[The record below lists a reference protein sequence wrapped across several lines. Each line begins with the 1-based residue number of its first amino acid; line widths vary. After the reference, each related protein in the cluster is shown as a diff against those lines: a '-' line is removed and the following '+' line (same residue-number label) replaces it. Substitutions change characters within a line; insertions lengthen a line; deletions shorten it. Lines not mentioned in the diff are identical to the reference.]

1 MQEFFNGWRRK
12 AGCGLLVM
20 ACALMGLWIR
30 SCIVI
35 DNVRIPFGNQ
45 RLEFATFRGGL
56 YLELLPAP
64 TFRNSGVPYPGFR
77 NQFRWL
83 VRPIDPTIKSET
95 WNLRGP
101 SWCIPFRQLAVALAI
116 LSAYLLLWKPRT
128 KVERDA

>member
-1 MQEFFNGWRRK
+1 MREFFNGWRRK
-12 AGCGLLVM
+12 AGCVTLVM
-20 ACALMGLWIR
+20 ACGLMGMWVR

-56 YLELLPAP
+56 YLELLPMP
-64 TFRNSGVPYPGFR
+64 TFRNSVVPPPGFL
-77 NQFRWL
+77 NHFRWL

-95 WNLRGP
+95 WNLGGP

-116 LSAYLLLWKPRT
+116 LSVYLILWKPRL